1 MTANLPPEQRNL
13 IAEAI
18 SWLRNN
24 LPSTWK
30 AEAVSQTMASTG
42 PSKPNRVVDAL
53 ISLSTPQGGGTNFLV
68 EAKSTFAP
76 RDAERFLTGMAQ
88 QLRILNPNYP
98 ILVVTPW
105 LSERSQEVLTAED
118 INYLDFTG
126 NVRIALN
133 YPSLYI
139 ASKGA
144 SRNPAPS
151 PRAAARLKGPK
162 AGRLARLLVDV
173 MPPYG
178 VGQISEVTGLA
189 PGYISRLLTS
199 LDEEAIIERTK
210 RGQVVS
216 VDIPHLLRRW
226 TQTYDVF
233 KSNETSSFVAA
244 QGPQEVLDRLAS
256 LPASSPPVA
265 VTGSFSAVRFAPV
278 AAPSLLVLFCSEPS
292 TLARELRLL
301 PSDRGS
307 NVALLRPFD
316 PVVWERTTE
325 VSGVRYAA
333 VAQTAA
339 DCLTGNGR
347 MPAEGDA
354 LSRWME
360 ANQTQWRLPSI
371 SNLLDHARTQS

>member
-1 MTANLPPEQRNL
+1 MAANSISEERSL
-13 IAEAI
+13 IKEAVN
-18 SWLRNN
+18 WFRNN
-24 LPSTWK
+24 LPATWK
-30 AEAVSQTMASTG
+30 AEATSQTVVSSG
-42 PSKPNRVVDAL
+42 PSQTNRVVDAL
-53 ISLSTPQGGGTNFLV
+53 LTISTPQSGGTNFLV

-76 RDAERFLTGMAQ
+76 RDAERFLSGMAR

-105 LSERSQEVLTAED
+105 LSERAQEVLTAED

-133 YPSLYI
+133 HPSI
-139 ASKGA
+139 FISSKGA
-144 SRNPAPS
+144 SRNPTPS

-162 AGRLARLLVDV
+162 AGRLARLLIDV
-173 MPPYG
+173 TPPYG
-178 VGQISEVTGLA
+178 VSQIAEVTGLA
-189 PGYISRLLTS
+189 AGYVSRLLTS
-199 LDEEAIIERTK
+199 LDEDAIIERSI

-216 VDIPHLLRRW
+216 VDIPNLLRRW

-244 QGPQEVLDRLAS
+244 QGPEEVLGRLAS
-256 LPASSPPVA
+256 LPSGTPPVT

-278 AAPSLLVLFCSEPS
+278 AAPSLLVLYCSDPN
-292 TLARELRLL
+292 TLAKELRLL

-316 PVVWERTTE
+316 EVVWERTTE
-325 VSGVRYAA
+325 ESGVKYAA

-354 LSRWME
+354 LTTWME
-360 ANQTQWRLPSI
+360 DSQSQWRLPSI
-371 SNLLDHARTQS
+371 SVLPSNARTAY